1 MKLLFTRSK
10 SINTNFQIKMK
21 IGAAIYPLLKAK
33 MKARFKRIKALISP
47 GSTIFGANLMVA
59 GGFLAM
65 MFFYPSPDPALAA
78 LIPTRNPEDRLILVD
93 SIHLLPSS
101 TPFSRSFHNPTP
113 TPSPGVLSHHTSTED
128 TSATLPSE
136 VFLEGI
142 SGHRQSMPLSCEARS
157 AVDWAAYYG
166 KNINEYTFFN
176 GLPIHDN
183 PDKGFVGDVYG
194 SWGQIPPHPYGV
206 HAKPI
211 AQRLREF
218 DLKAKGIYG
227 MTFQDLLA
235 EIASGQPVIVW
246 VVGHVNMGTPV
257 PYNASGGA
265 QTTVAK
271 FEHTVIVIGYTENK
285 VTVLDGA
292 RVYTKYK
299 GEFKKS
305 WGVLGNQAVI
315 WLD

>member
-1 MKLLFTRSK
+1 
-10 SINTNFQIKMK
+10 
-21 IGAAIYPLLKAK
+21 
-33 MKARFKRIKALISP
+33 
-47 GSTIFGANLMVA
+47 MVA
-59 GGFLAM
+59 GSFLAIM
-65 MFFYPSPDPALAA
+65 LFNPSYDQTPPALF
-78 LIPTRNPEDRLILVD
+78 PTRNPEERLVLID
-93 SIHLLPSS
+93 SIHQVPTS
-101 TPFSRSFHNPTP
+101 TPLSRSIHHPTP
-113 TPSPGVLSHHTSTED
+113 TPTPAPVGLSPHKSIKDPSDILPDEVLI
-128 TSATLPSE
+128 
-136 VFLEGI
+136 EGI

-157 AVDWAAYYG
+157 AVDWAAYFG
-166 KNINEYTFFN
+166 TTINEYTFFN
-176 GLPIHDN
+176 GLPVHDN

-218 DLKAKGIYG
+218 DMKAKGVYG
-227 MTFQDLLA
+227 MTFQELKA
-235 EIASGQPVIVW
+235 EIASGQPVIAW
-246 VVGHVNMGTPV
+246 VVGHVNLGTPV
-257 PYNASGGA
+257 PYTASGGA

-292 RVYTKYK
+292 KVYTKYN

-305 WGVLGNQAVI
+305 WGVLGNMAVI